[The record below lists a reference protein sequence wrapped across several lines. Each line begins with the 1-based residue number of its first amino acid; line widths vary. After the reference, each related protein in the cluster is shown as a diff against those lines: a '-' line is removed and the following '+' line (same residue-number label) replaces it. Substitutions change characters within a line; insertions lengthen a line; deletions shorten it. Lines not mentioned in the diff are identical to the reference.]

1 MNGLTLSD
9 FKTLSPLFGEDVF
22 QVFDFEASVERRS
35 AIGGTSKKMVER
47 QIDIL
52 RRILEDYN

>member
-9 FKTLSPLFGEDVF
+9 FKNLSPLFGEDVF
-22 QVFDFEASVERRS
+22 QVFDFEASVERRE

-52 RRILEDYN
+52 RRFLEDHN

>member
-52 RRILEDYN
+52 RRFLEDYN

>member
-9 FKTLSPLFGEDVF
+9 FKTLSPLFGEDVY
-22 QVFDFEASVERRS
+22 QVFDFEASVERRA

-52 RRILEDYN
+52 RRFLEDHN